1 MLAACAR
8 RPAVPVAA
16 PPVPPAALAT
26 GLTVQVAWNARVDLD
41 LYLTDPTSETVYFG
55 NNPSRTGARLLRDTR
70 CDDIASSSAPF
81 VETATMA
88 EPLPGHYRVGVDF
101 IDRCGGRDKL
111 VEFRVVVD
119 LAGVRRDSTGMVRP
133 DQFQPVALE
142 FDLLRAGED
151 GPLRLDP
158 ADSARSGWGPQGLVP
173 SIAWKENWE

>member
-8 RPAVPVAA
+8 RPAVPVGAPAA
-16 PPVPPAALAT
+16 PPAALAT
-26 GLTVQVAWNARVDLD
+26 GLTVQVTWNARVDLD

-70 CDDIASSSAPF
+70 CDDIASATAPF

-88 EPLPGHYRVGVDF
+88 EPVPGHYRVGVDF
-101 IDRCGGRDKL
+101 IDRCGGSDKL

-119 LAGVRRDSTGMVRP
+119 LAGARRDTTGMVRP

-151 GPLRLDP
+151 APLRLGP
-158 ADSARSGWGPQGLVP
+158 ADLGPSGRGLQDFVP
-173 SIAWKENWE
+173 SIAWKEKWE